1 MGFAPCRRMVLLLVC
16 VLLGPLVPP
25 LLAQAP
31 EPSPR
36 QLYLGSCASCHGA
49 DGRGVP
55 SNVVGF
61 DVPLPD
67 FTDCV
72 FVSREP
78 FDDFLG
84 VAHEGGPLR
93 GFERTMPAFGDA
105 LTREELELVVGYVKG
120 FCTDR
125 AWPDGELNLPLAL
138 VTEKAFPEDEAVFKT
153 AVGTGDLP
161 SVMNKLV
168 YEKRFGARN
177 QVEVVVPFGWRKV
190 AGAGVPTGPEEWHGG
205 IGDLAI
211 GFKRVLFHSLG
222 TGSIA
227 SFTLETILPTGDEL
241 KGFGKGYTVLEPF
254 LTAGQFLPFDAFVQL
269 QTGVEIPLRTDQDM
283 KEGFFRL
290 ALGRTF
296 APGGEWAR
304 AWSPMVEFLG
314 ARDLQEG
321 ASTVWDILPQ
331 MQVTLNQRQH
341 IMANFG
347 VRLPLT
353 ETGGR
358 DPQFLFY
365 ILWDW
370 FDGGF
375 FEGW

>member
-1 MGFAPCRRMVLLLVC
+1 MRFAPCRRTVLLPLG

-25 LLAQAP
+25 ALAQEAAT
-31 EPSPR
+31 SPR
-36 QLYLGSCASCHGA
+36 DLYLGNCASCHGP
-49 DGRGVP
+49 DGKGSP

-72 FVSREP
+72 FASREP

-93 GFERTMPAFGDA
+93 GFERTMPAFGGA

-120 FCTDR
+120 FCTDER
-125 AWPDGELNLPLAL
+125 WPDGAFNLPLAL
-138 VTEKAFPEDEAVFKT
+138 GTEKAFPEDETVFKT
-153 AVGTGDLP
+153 TVGTGDLP
-161 SVMNKLV
+161 SVMNRLV

-177 QVEVVVPFGWRKV
+177 QIEVVVPFGWRKV
-190 AGAGVPTGPEEWHGG
+190 SGTDAPPEPDEWHGG

-211 GFKRVLFHSLG
+211 GLKRVLFHNLG
-222 TGSIA
+222 SGSIA
-227 SFTLETILPTGDEL
+227 SFTLETILPTGNEL
-241 KGFGKGYTVLEPF
+241 KGFGRGYTVLEPF
-254 LTAGQFLPFDAFVQL
+254 VTFGQFLPFDAFVQI
-269 QTGVEIPLRTDQDM
+269 QTGVEIPTDSD
-283 KEGFFRL
+283 KGSREGLFRV
-290 ALGRTF
+290 AFGRTF
-296 APGGEWAR
+296 APGGEWGR
-304 AWSPMVEFLG
+304 AWSPMVEFLA
-314 ARDLQEG
+314 AREFEDNS
-321 ASTVWDILPQ
+321 STVWDILPQ

-358 DPQFLFY
+358 DPQLLFY